1 MEKNKKL
8 NKTKDSIL
16 IRKNGKY
23 PEDVNEVARLRYVLI
38 KL

>member
-8 NKTKDSIL
+8 KKTKDSIL

-23 PEDVNEVARLRYVLI
+23 SENAGEIAR
-38 KL
+38 